1 MSNYKK
7 DRFEI
12 QLDYDSLLV
21 KNTDSGVKKSSKN
34 SKERNTNF
42 RKLVAVLAVVVFFV
56 ILGTGYYLFFATRVH
71 YGVSFMEEDLSFK
84 TKREVKDII
93 VKKFEEINNKNIRV
107 NGQKLYFYNPKQ
119 LGISL
124 DENATTEKAVDTF
137 KKSSIASNLISQITA
152 IGEKYDLSPE
162 FNWNDEVL
170 SEVIVGLEKEDV
182 LIKAKQAEYKVE
194 NGTVIVIPSVTGY
207 EIDVDDFKNQIKR
220 AIEISGDVNITQKEK
235 GVDFDTET
243 AEKFLEVAKKI
254 STLNIQFK
262 YDLYIYKLSG
272 EDLVNW
278 ITIKDK
284 DNNSFRLGLNENR
297 EYQDFFE
304 KIAKSTNRDVKN
316 PVLKI
321 EGDRVVEF
329 TPPQDGRELDVPET
343 IAKAFIEIE
352 RTDFNTNSKAISI
365 DLVVRTTKPENFEN
379 NQYGIREFLS
389 RGISDFSGSASGRI
403 HNIKL
408 AASRING
415 SLIAPGEE
423 FSFNKKLGDV
433 SASTGYQ
440 SAYVIENGKTV
451 LGDGGGVC
459 QVSTTA
465 FRAALNA
472 GLKITVRSP
481 HAYRVA
487 YYEKLGFK
495 PGLDAAI
502 YYPSLDLRF
511 INNTPKYVLI
521 SAYVTGTRLIF
532 DLYGT
537 SDDRQV
543 KISEPVVSNLRPA
556 PESKYQDDPTLPR
569 GTVKQVDFAASGA
582 TTKFTQTVSIN
593 GEEIINESFAS
604 NYRPWQAVY
613 LVGTKDN

>member
-1 MSNYKK
+1 MLVENTNQRVKK
-7 DRFEI
+7 INKNLKQKNLRLQKLLGVAGIVVF
-12 QLDYDSLLV
+12 LSLL
-21 KNTDSGVKKSSKN
+21 T
-34 SKERNTNF
+34 
-42 RKLVAVLAVVVFFV
+42 A
-56 ILGTGYYLFFATRVH
+56 GYYLFFTSRVN
-71 YGVSFMEEDLSFK
+71 YGVSFMGEDLSFR
-84 TKREVKDII
+84 TKREVKNII
-93 VKKFEEINNKNIRV
+93 GTKFAEIENKNIRV
-107 NGQKLYFYNPKQ
+107 VSQKSYLFTPRQ

-124 DENATTEKAVDTF
+124 DENTTTEKALDTF
-137 KKSSIASNLISQITA
+137 KKGNIVDNILLQIASIRNKYNLT
-152 IGEKYDLSPE
+152 PE
-162 FNWNDEVL
+162 LNWDEAVFGRL
-170 SEVIVGLEKEDV
+170 IADLEKDDTSD
-182 LIKAKQAEYKVE
+182 KSKQAEYKVD
-194 NGTVIVIPSVTGY
+194 NSVVTVIPSVTGS
-207 EIDVDDFKNQIKR
+207 EIDTNDFKNQLKR
-220 AIEISGDVNITQKEK
+220 AIEISGDVNLVRKTKQ
-235 GVDFDTET
+235 VDFDTEM
-243 AEKFLEVAKKI
+243 AEKFLSTAEKI
-254 STLNIQFK
+254 SGIDIQFK
-262 YDLYIYKLSG
+262 YDLYVYKLSG
-272 EDLVNW
+272 EDLIEW
-278 ITIKDK
+278 IVIREGE
-284 DNNSFRLGLNENR
+284 NNDFKLELNENKK
-297 EYQDFFE
+297 YQEFFE
-304 KIAKSTNRDVKN
+304 KIAKSTDRMVKN

-329 TPPQDGRELDVPET
+329 VPPQDGRALDTQET
-343 IAKAFIEIE
+343 IAKVFKQIEKVGSD
-352 RTDFNTNSKAISI
+352 TNTISA
-365 DLVVRTTKPENFEN
+365 DLVVRTTKPEDFEN

-389 RGISDFSGSASGRI
+389 RGISDFSGSAAGRI

-423 FSFNKKLGDV
+423 FSFNRQLGDV

-459 QVSTTA
+459 QVSTTT

-472 GLKITVRSP
+472 GLKITTRSP
-481 HAYRVA
+481 HAYRVG

-511 INNTPKYVLI
+511 VNNTPKYILI
-521 SAYVTGTRLIF
+521 SAYVSGTRLIF

-537 SDDRQV
+537 SDGRDV

-556 PESKYQDDPTLPR
+556 PEPKYQDDPTLPR

-582 TTKFTQTVSIN
+582 IAKFTQTVRLN
-593 GEEIINESFAS
+593 GSEIINDSFSS